1 MKLRAAAAWFFAGL
15 FGALW
20 ANAALL
26 WRIDAAHDRMVA
38 AHAHRAGIL
47 SLGGALQRETEQLTQ
62 LVRMYTV
69 TGETRFLFYY
79 YDILKVREGKAVA
92 PAGMASA
99 TYWDEVIAR
108 AIPHQLGSEGEK
120 LSIQKR
126 FLRLGATEEESQALD
141 EVLLATKAMADID
154 QKAFALTQ
162 GLYDLGRGEL
172 VSESAPRMDAARRM
186 VNSADY
192 NLLKAHL
199 AKAVARLLDLSDQ
212 RTLEEVQFATN
223 EVRRNIQLSMA
234 LLLIELMAILLA
246 FKLIRYGVLHP
257 IRRLWGVARD
267 LEQGLYSARTGP
279 LPQAVVELQAMAIT
293 LDAMAHAV
301 QDDLHRRQVV
311 QQALEHARQ
320 EAESATQAKSLF
332 LANMSHEIRTP
343 MNAIIG
349 MTHLALQTE
358 LHPRQRDFIAKAH
371 GAARALLGVIN
382 DVLDFSKIEAGKI
395 TLEHR
400 RFQLEEVLAH
410 AFVMVRLRAQEQGIE
425 LILDPPDVR
434 LVGPDPVLSGD
445 PLRLGQ
451 VLTNLLGNAVKF
463 THQGHVRLRIEWLDE
478 SAEGWL
484 HLGFAVEDSGIG
496 MTPDQIKALFQA
508 FTQADHSITRQYGGT
523 GLGLTIAKRLVE
535 AMGGSGITVE
545 SELGKGSCFRFDVYL
560 QRLKSSQLVPLHLPI
575 AAVEV
580 PETSRELRI
589 LVADDHPL
597 AQQALVGL
605 LHAYGAGVIDIASG
619 GQETLAKL
627 NAAVREGQPYDVL
640 LLDWTMPGMGGEA
653 VLSAL
658 HNLQGVSQGPHPAVV
673 VVSDDD
679 SDAMHQRVVALGCHT
694 VLMKPVLP
702 QAIRMLVDSG
712 MTKTRVLPP
721 SSITPA
727 PLPLYG
733 LQGMRVLLVE
743 DNPLNQELAS
753 ELMAGQGV
761 EVVLARDGQEAID
774 FLQQVPDGD
783 IDVVLMDLNMPVMD
797 GYEATRRL
805 RELPRFDAL
814 PILALTA
821 HAMSQEH
828 LRCLNL
834 GMNGYLTKPIEP
846 DALFELLRTHGRPWT
861 LVDDP
866 APQPTPEPPR
876 VAPVTVEVAL
886 PKLTDLGIDTVKG
899 LFHADG
905 QPDLYVRVLHRYVTE
920 AQDISEALPVQAQ
933 AGDWM
938 RVHRLAHT
946 LKGLSGLIGA
956 VGLAEE
962 AHALEV
968 LAALAGEGATTP
980 EVLKTALAG
989 LCTHLTQLLASLT
1002 QRLTSIGP

>member
-1 MKLRAAAAWFFAGL
+1 MRLRAAAAWFFAGL

-26 WRIDAAHDRMVA
+26 WRIDTAHDRMVA

-69 TGETRFLFYY
+69 TGESRFLIYY
-79 YDILKVREGKAVA
+79 YDILKIREGKAVA

-99 TYWDEVIAR
+99 TYWDEVIAHT
-108 AIPHQLGSEGEK
+108 IPHQLDNQGVK
-120 LSIQKR
+120 LSIQER

-141 EVLLATKAMADID
+141 EVLLATKAMAHID

-162 GLYDLGRGEL
+162 GLYDLRKGEL
-172 VSESAPRMDAARRM
+172 VSEAVPRLDVARRM
-186 VNSADY
+186 VNSPDY

-246 FKLIRYGVLHP
+246 YKLIRYGVLHP
-257 IRRLWGVARD
+257 IRRLWGVASD
-267 LEQGLYSARTGP
+267 LEQGLYNARTGP
-279 LPQAVVELQAMAIT
+279 LPQAVVELQSLAIT

-301 QDDLHRRQVV
+301 QDDLNRRQVV

-425 LILDPPDVR
+425 LILDPPDIR

-463 THQGHVRLRIEWLDE
+463 THRGHVRLRIEWLDE
-478 SAEGWL
+478 LADGWL
-484 HLGFAVEDSGIG
+484 HLGFSVEDSGIG
-496 MTPDQIKALFQA
+496 MTPEQMNALFQA
-508 FTQADHSITRQYGGT
+508 FTQADRTITRQYGGT

-545 SELGKGSCFRFDVYL
+545 SVLGQGSCFRFDVYL
-560 QRLKSSQLVPLHLPI
+560 QRLKVSLAPLPGGLLHPFK
-575 AAVEV
+575 
-580 PETSRELRI
+580 PPLRI
-589 LVADDHPL
+589 LVVDDHPL
-597 AQQALVGL
+597 AQAALVGL
-605 LHAYGAGVIDIASG
+605 LQAYDAGVMDTSSG
-619 GQETLAKL
+619 GQEALAQLHK
-627 NAAVREGQPYDVL
+627 AAKDGQPYDVVM
-640 LLDWTMPGMGGEA
+640 LDWRMPDMGGEA
-653 VLSAL
+653 LLKAI
-658 HNLQGVSQGPHPAVV
+658 HAAENLQPAVV
-673 VVSDDD
+673 VVSDED
-679 SDAMHQRVVALGCHT
+679 SDAMHQRVAELGCHT

-702 QAIRMLVDSG
+702 QAIRLLVESG
-712 MTKTRVLPP
+712 MAKTTFSTP
-721 SSITPA
+721 SSITPV
-727 PLPLYG
+727 PPPLYG
-733 LQGMRVLLVE
+733 LHGMRVLLVE

-753 ELMAGQGV
+753 ELMASQGV
-761 EVVLARDGQEAID
+761 DVVLARDGQEAID

-828 LRCLNL
+828 VRCLNL
-834 GMNGYLTKPIEP
+834 GMNGYLTKPIDPE
-846 DALFELLRTHGRPWT
+846 ALFELLRTHGRPWI
-861 LVDDP
+861 LADDP
-866 APQPTPEPPR
+866 TPQPLPESAHG
-876 VAPVTVEVAL
+876 APVRVEVAL
-886 PKLTDLGIDTVKG
+886 PDLADMGIDTAKG

-905 QPDLYVRVLHRYVTE
+905 QPDLYVRILHRFVTE
-920 AQDISEALPVQAQ
+920 AQEISEALPVHVQAC
-933 AGDWM
+933 DWV

-956 VGLAEE
+956 VSLAEE
-962 AHALEV
+962 AHALET
-968 LAALAGEGATTP
+968 LAALAGEGATTQD
-980 EVLKTALAG
+980 VLKIALDG
-989 LCTHLTQLLASLT
+989 LCAHLNPVLLSLT
-1002 QRLTSIGP
+1002 HRLALIER